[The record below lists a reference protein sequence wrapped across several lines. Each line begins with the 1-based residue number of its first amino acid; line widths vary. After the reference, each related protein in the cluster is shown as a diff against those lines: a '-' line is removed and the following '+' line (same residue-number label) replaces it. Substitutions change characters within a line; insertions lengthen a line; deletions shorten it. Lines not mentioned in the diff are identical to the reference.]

1 MKKVCIIYNF
11 EKKIAKEIYIESVEH
26 FCKRNIEVLSV
37 ENSSEAD
44 FAVVIGG
51 DGTLLRSFKHFIFR
65 SKMYV
70 IAINAG
76 SLGFLT
82 EIKKEK
88 VFEEYDNF
96 LNGTFKYEK
105 RHILEIKINHK
116 KYYALNEIVISKGGI
131 TSKVLR
137 VSFSSDDE
145 YMCTYKGDGVII
157 STPTGST
164 AYSMSAGGPIVKSNM
179 KAIIITP
186 LAPHNLN
193 TRPIVISGEEKLQIQ
208 LEDTD
213 RTGQIVVDGQVST
226 KVNSESIIDIEY
238 SSMTLNLV
246 IPKDRNYYS
255 VLREKLKWG
264 DNLC

>member
-1 MKKVCIIYNF
+1 MKKVCIIYNS
-11 EKKIAKEIYIESVEH
+11 EKEIAKEIYGESIKYFFE
-26 FCKRNIEVLSV
+26 KNIEVVVGERSG
-37 ENSSEAD
+37 EAD

-51 DGTLLRSFKHFIFR
+51 DGTLLRSFKHFIF
-65 SKMYV
+65 KPEIYV

-88 VFEEYDNF
+88 VFEEYNNF
-96 LNGTFKYEK
+96 LSGTFKYEK
-105 RHILEIKINHK
+105 RHILEIRINQK
-116 KYYALNEIVISKGGI
+116 KYYALNEVVISKCGI

-137 VSFSSDDE
+137 VRFSSDGE

-164 AYSMSAGGPIVKSNM
+164 AYSMSAGGPIVKSSM
-179 KAIIITP
+179 KAMIITP

-193 TRPIVISGEEKLQIQ
+193 TRPIVISGEEKLKIQI
-208 LEDTD
+208 EDVD

-226 KVNSESIIDIEY
+226 KVSSESVIDIKY
-238 SSMTLNLV
+238 STVTLKLV
-246 IPKDRNYYS
+246 IPRDRNYYS

>member
-1 MKKVCIIYNF
+1 M
-11 EKKIAKEIYIESVEH
+11 
-26 FCKRNIEVLSV
+26 
-37 ENSSEAD
+37 
-44 FAVVIGG
+44 VIGG

-65 SKMYV
+65 SEIYV

-96 LNGTFKYEK
+96 LAGSFKYEK
-105 RHILEIKINHK
+105 RYILEIRINQK

-137 VSFSSDDE
+137 VKFSSDNE

-179 KAIIITP
+179 KAMIITP

-208 LEDTD
+208 MEDTD
-213 RTGQIVVDGQVST
+213 RTGQIVVDGQVNT

-238 SSMTLNLV
+238 SNMTLNLV